1 MILLLI
7 SIGNKSYYVG
17 VPYHLKYFYHVLYI
31 LYHILSLSTFM
42 MAALYMRS
50 SGNGDWVP
58 HVSKETR
65 PLYYGMHGQ
74 SVWSSTTMLAILI
87 PSYGLINFIVWW
99 IAWESQ
105 QLWRE
110 VQTGNEHKCN
120 EDRLSTRW
128 KHRKNHW
135 SSEFNRLCLGTTFVL
150 FLTRQQNGG
159 GRINIIQDTKHLTG
173 VF

>member
-110 VQTGNEHKCN
+110 IQTGNAGSATRIG
-120 EDRLSTRW
+120 RLRDENMI
-128 KHRKNHW
+128 KNHW
-135 SSEFNRLCLGTTFVL
+135 SSEFKRLCLGTTFVL

>member
-1 MILLLI
+1 MSRKKLGHYITECTA
-7 SIGNKSYYVG
+7 NQCV
-17 VPYHLKYFYHVLYI
+17 VLPRC
-31 LYHILSLSTFM
+31 LLSLSPAM
-42 MAALYMRS
+42 VY
-50 SGNGDWVP
+50 
-58 HVSKETR
+58 
-65 PLYYGMHGQ
+65 
-74 SVWSSTTMLAILI
+74 
-87 PSYGLINFIVWW
+87 LINFIVWW

-110 VQTGNEHKCN
+110 IQTGNEHKCN
-120 EDRLSTRW
+120 EDRSSTRW

-173 VF
+173 VFLTLKEIFSSSKNNI